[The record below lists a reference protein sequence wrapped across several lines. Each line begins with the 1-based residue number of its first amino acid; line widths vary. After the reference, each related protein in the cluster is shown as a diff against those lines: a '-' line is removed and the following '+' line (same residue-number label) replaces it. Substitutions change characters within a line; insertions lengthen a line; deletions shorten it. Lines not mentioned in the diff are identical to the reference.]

1 MKKKSFII
9 ITVVAVIIGC
19 TIFYNKISKSIINK
33 SDLPKGELIRESS
46 SKNGIYTI
54 KIYRCNGGATV
65 DFAVRGELII
75 NDTNETKDIYWDYHV
90 KNASVFWEDNDTV
103 TINGKIINLP
113 NGKYD
118 WRYDENEGTQPS
130 I

>member
-1 MKKKSFII
+1 MKKKNFII

-19 TIFYNKISKSIINK
+19 TIFYNEISKSIINN
-33 SDLPKGELIRESS
+33 SDLPKGEFLKESS

-54 KIYRCNGGATV
+54 KIYQCNGGATM

-75 NDTNETKDIYWDYHV
+75 NDTDETKDIYWEYHV
-90 KNASVFWEDNDTV
+90 KDANVFWEDNDTV
-103 TINGKIINLP
+103 TINGKLINLP

-118 WRYDENEGTQPS
+118 WRSDKNKGTQPS
-130 I
+130 S